1 MESLARLYHHYRAR
15 LSLKGFM
22 RMVGQPYWRLRDF
35 LRSRTVR
42 QPQDRVRS
50 WALAA
55 VTEMAG
61 KEPTYGYRRVYHA
74 LQQRSRLIG
83 REQVR
88 RWMGEGGLQPP
99 PPLKRKR
106 PTPAV
111 AAEQD

>member
-22 RMVGQPYWRLRDF
+22 RVVGQPYWRLRDF

-55 VTEMAG
+55 VTEMAE
-61 KEPTYGYRRVYHA
+61 KEPTDGYRRVG
-74 LQQRSRLIG
+74 ST
-83 REQVR
+83 
-88 RWMGEGGLQPP
+88 
-99 PPLKRKR
+99 
-106 PTPAV
+106 TPSGDGVDSSDASGFV
-111 AAEQD
+111 S